1 MNSPSPRSIPN
12 ILSIA
17 GTDPTGGAGI
27 QADLKSFAAHRGYG
41 MCVVT
46 ALVAQNTQGV
56 REIHLPPVSFL
67 RAQLN
72 AVSDDVALDA
82 IKIGMLGT
90 EEIID
95 TVADWLDAI
104 SPATTTASTNSTAST
119 NYTASTNST
128 DDDDAVARPWLVLDP
143 VMVATSGDRLLDAA
157 AESALINFLH
167 RADLITPNVPELA
180 LLAGSAPATDPDL
193 LVAQAR
199 QVADAHQVVVL
210 AKGGHLDDV
219 SAQELVVDTLVFP
232 AAGGERRAEE
242 QFTSPRI
249 HTPNTHGTGCSVSA
263 ALATLAARGHSWT
276 EALPIVKEWMT
287 VALRESENLDVGQ
300 GHGPIQHFAQLWQ
313 GPVKST

>member
-1 MNSPSPRSIPN
+1 MSLTSPRSIPN

-67 RAQLN
+67 RAQLD

-90 EEIID
+90 EEIIS
-95 TVADWLDAI
+95 TVAAWLDALAR
-104 SPATTTASTNSTAST
+104 SGRQGHGSDEGAH
-119 NYTASTNST
+119 
-128 DDDDAVARPWLVLDP
+128 DDERAHDDDGAHDDAVGPRPVLVLDP

-157 AESALINFLH
+157 AESALIGFLH

-180 LLAGSAPATDPDL
+180 LLAGSEPATDPTGL
-193 LVAQAR
+193 ISQAR
-199 QVADAHQVVVL
+199 TVADEHQVVVL
-210 AKGGHLDDV
+210 AKGGHLDDA
-219 SAQELVVDTLVFP
+219 SAQEVVVDTLVYP
-232 AAGGERRAEE
+232 ESSGVRPAEE
-242 QFTSPRI
+242 QFLSPRI
-249 HTPNTHGTGCSVSA
+249 HTQNTHGTGCSVSA
-263 ALATLAARGHSWT
+263 ALATLAARGHSWSTALPVVKDWMT
-276 EALPIVKEWMT
+276 EALKD
-287 VALRESENLDVGQ
+287 SERLDVGQ
-300 GHGPIQHFAQLWQ
+300 GHGPIQHFAQLWR
-313 GPVKST
+313 

>member
-1 MNSPSPRSIPN
+1 MSLPSPRSIPN

-56 REIHLPPVSFL
+56 RGIHLPPASFL
-67 RAQLN
+67 RAQLD

-90 EEIID
+90 EEIIT
-95 TVADWLDAI
+95 TVAEWLDALGL
-104 SPATTTASTNSTAST
+104 SG
-119 NYTASTNST
+119 
-128 DDDDAVARPWLVLDP
+128 DHDDAGIRPVLVLDP

-180 LLAGSAPATDPDL
+180 LLAGTEPATDPAGL
-193 LVAQAR
+193 ISQAR
-199 QVADAHQVVVL
+199 TVADAHQVVVL
-210 AKGGHLDDV
+210 AKGGHLDDA
-219 SAQELVVDTLVFP
+219 SAKEFVVDTLVYP
-232 AAGGERRAEE
+232 EQSGARQEEE
-242 QFTSPRI
+242 QFLSPRI
-249 HTPNTHGTGCSVSA
+249 HTQNTHGTGCSVSA
-263 ALATLAARGHSWT
+263 ALATLAARGHSWST
-276 EALPIVKEWMT
+276 ALPVVKDWMT
-287 VALRESENLDVGQ
+287 AALQDSERLDVGK
-300 GHGPIQHFAQLWQ
+300 GHGPIQHFAQLWR
-313 GPVKST
+313 